1 LTPRHGWQLYC
12 DRLDKE
18 WSLTDCVSI
27 AVMER
32 DQIKEAF
39 TSDHHFEQ
47 AGFIK
52 IIVRDRV
59 GFTGNPDNSQTLIT
73 AGKCVSF
80 SLRLT
85 DARAG

>member
-52 IIVRDRV
+52 
-59 GFTGNPDNSQTLIT
+59 L
-73 AGKCVSF
+73 
-80 SLRLT
+80 L
-85 DARAG
+85 